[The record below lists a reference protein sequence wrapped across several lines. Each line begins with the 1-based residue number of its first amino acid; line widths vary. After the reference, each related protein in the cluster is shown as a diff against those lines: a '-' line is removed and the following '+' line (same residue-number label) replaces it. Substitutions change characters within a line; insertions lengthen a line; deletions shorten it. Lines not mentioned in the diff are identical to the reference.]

1 MREMSLQTNIEIKRV
16 PSQSEEL
23 QKEIVGM
30 LANLMN
36 GKVDVNIFNALI
48 ILNVFKE
55 YSDLLELKNIL
66 MSAAESASSSDEMV
80 TIFLIAFYSYYLA

>member
-16 PSQSEEL
+16 PNQSEEL

-36 GKVDVNIFNALI
+36 GQVDVRFFIITFNRVES
-48 ILNVFKE
+48 ILRNTPI
-55 YSDLLELKNIL
+55 YWN
-66 MSAAESASSSDEMV
+66 
-80 TIFLIAFYSYYLA
+80 